1 MIRIISLI
9 FYYGFAYYL
18 PQTNNRYLF
27 FIRKI
32 RAFIASGILDKAGNN
47 INVESRAN
55 IGSGKGITIGHNSG
69 IGVRAHVRGPLK
81 IGDNVMMGPEVIIL
95 TRNHKFDDLSIPMN
109 MEKGTVVKPVEIG
122 DDVWIGTRA
131 IILPG
136 VKIGSGA
143 IIGAGAIVTKNVPD
157 YAIVGGNPAK
167 IIKYRNQ

>member
-18 PQTNNRYLF
+18 PQTNNRYLL

-32 RAFIASGILDKAGNN
+32 RAFIASGILDKAGTN
-47 INVESRAN
+47 INVESHAN

-81 IGDNVMMGPEVIIL
+81 MGDNVMMGPEVIIL

-109 MEKGTVVKPVEIG
+109 MEKGAVVKPVEIG
-122 DDVWIGTRA
+122 DDVWIGTRV

-143 IIGAGAIVTKNVPD
+143 IVGAGAVVTKNIPD